1 MKLYFFGTPDFAIPS
16 LKVLS
21 IDPSFK
27 ILGVVTQPD
36 RPGDKNKI
44 TKPPVKELAE
54 TLNLPILQP
63 EKIDKTL
70 IEEIKASKPDAIVV
84 VAYGELIPKELLEI
98 PKYGCINIHPSLLP
112 KYRGASPIQE
122 ALLNGDETTGVAF
135 MKLDKDL
142 DHGDIFL
149 IKRVEIDKTDNFESL
164 SKKLSAVAA
173 LLLPLVLKDIEN
185 EIFPPI
191 PQNHKN
197 ATFCSKIDKKDG
209 ELNFTEPSAKVL
221 NKIRALNPWPG
232 TFTKIK
238 DKTLKI
244 LEAHKQELS
253 KTKPG
258 TFELL
263 DKKTFAIHTKDA
275 LIIPTKVQLQGK
287 KVVTAEE
294 FLNGYKNLFL

>member
-1 MKLYFFGTPDFAIPS
+1 MKLYFFGTPQFAVPT

-36 RPGDKNKI
+36 RRGDKNKI
-44 TKPPVKELAE
+44 SKPPVKEIAE
-54 TLNLPILQP
+54 TLKLPILQP

-70 IEEIKASKPDAIVV
+70 IEKIKASKPDFIVV

-98 PKYGCINIHPSLLP
+98 PKYGCVNIHPSLLP

-135 MKLDKDL
+135 IKLDEDL

-149 IKRVEIDKTDNFESL
+149 IKRVEIDKADNFESL
-164 SKKLSAVAA
+164 SKKLAAVAA
-173 LLLPLVLKDIEN
+173 LLLPLILKDIKDN
-185 EIFPPI
+185 NFPPI

-197 ATFCSKIDKKDG
+197 ATFCSKIEKTAGKLDFEEKAEKI
-209 ELNFTEPSAKVL
+209 L

-232 TFTKIK
+232 TFTNIK

-244 LEAHKQELS
+244 LEARKQEAK

-258 TFELL
+258 TFAIL
-263 DKKTFAIHTKDA
+263 DKKTFAIHAKDG
-275 LIIPTKVQLQGK
+275 LIVPTKVQLQDK
-287 KVVTAEE
+287 KAVTAEE